1 MTINM
6 NWYLKVIKQYADFK
20 GRARRKEYWMFV
32 LFNLI
37 FIIVAMILDKVL
49 GTNFKMPGEYSQE
62 LPYGFIYTLYALAIV
77 IPGIAVSVRRLHD
90 INKTGWLVL
99 IAFIPFGGL
108 VLLYWSFLEG
118 TKGENQFGP
127 DPKAEGDAVDTI

>member
-1 MTINM
+1 M